1 MGHSYSLVFPRNTN
15 LHDIDFASMWGILT
29 RKRSTENAGRIF
41 QSTRACTKQASTVG
55 RIRSIPRYTY
65 DRMGRVQVQKGC
77 ILRQYPT
84 GKYRNYRKVMLWK
97 DNKYKNVPV
106 HRLVA
111 AAFVPNPENKPSV
124 DHIDRNPANNVPS
137 NLRWATYWEQSRN
150 SSVPVHIRC
159 IEDNLEFSSCDEAVR
174 HYNVYSQYIGK
185 SIRSGKAAYGT
196 DKHFEKL

>member
-15 LHDIDFASMWGILT
+15 LQDIDFASMWEHL
-29 RKRSTENAGRIF
+29 NAQTLDGECWKDIPEY
-41 QSTRACTKQASTVG
+41 KGVYQASTLG

-65 DRMGRVQVQKGC
+65 DRMGRIQVQKGC

-124 DHIDRNPANNVPS
+124 DHIDRNPSNNEAS
-137 NLRWATYWEQSRN
+137 NLRWATYEEQSRN

-159 IEDNLEFSSCDEAVR
+159 IEDNLEFSSCDEAAR
-174 HYNVYSQYIGK
+174 HYNVYSTYIGK
-185 SIRSGKAAYGT
+185 SIKSGKVAYGT
-196 DKHFEKL
+196 DKHFEKM